1 MMDRVLPIGLAILVA
16 GLSLFSTV
24 TFVRLKNEQAAHA
37 RTSAA
42 HSHMVSALESQRA
55 SEEAK
60 RRKAEQE
67 LNDGV
72 EKHGKE
78 VQALKSALD
87 RSRAAGRDVA
97 ERMRNA
103 ASDAAER
110 ARAQCANT
118 TPTELRTTADDP
130 IGVLAHVLQRADERA
145 DLLATV
151 ADDRYAAGKA
161 CERRYDEAREKLMA
175 Y

>member
-1 MMDRVLPIGLAILVA
+1 MIDRALPLFLACLVAILGV
-16 GLSLFSTV
+16 SNVT
-24 TFVRLKNEQAAHA
+24 TFVRLKSEQAAHS
-37 RTSAA
+37 RTVASHA
-42 HSHMVSALESQRA
+42 HMVSALSNQVA

-78 VQALKSALD
+78 VQAFKSALD

-97 ERMRNA
+97 ERLRNA